1 MFKIVYIHDIFERI
15 HDPVLPDTGG
25 VVFEKLYTVIHRGS
39 RGRSNLNDPVGC
51 TIAAIFIYFIL
62 IADYG
67 NVRFHDE
74 VMSIQEIT
82 ARINSKYKKDW
93 KLQTVSTFLS
103 RAVKKGY
110 LEMKRNGRSFDY
122 YPLVPEE
129 EYGRR
134 EIVKCVE
141 DWGGGRLGNLI
152 ASFAETGKLSAEER
166 EHIRGMLDGM
176 D

>member
-1 MFKIVYIHDIFERI
+1 MGQNKQGMAQEALTECEVIVM
-15 HDPVLPDTGG
+15 
-25 VVFEKLYTVIHRGS
+25 KVIWES
-39 RGRSNLNDPVGC
+39 
-51 TIAAIFIYFIL
+51 
-62 IADYG
+62 
-67 NVRFHDE
+67 DE

-82 ARINSKYKKDW
+82 SRINLKYKKDW
-93 KLQTVSTFLS
+93 KLQTVSTFLG

-122 YPLVPEE
+122 YPLVTEE

-141 DWGGGRLGNLI
+141 DWGSGKLGNLI
-152 ASFAETGKLSAEER
+152 ASFAETRRLSQEEKD
-166 EHIRGMLDGM
+166 HIRRMLDGM

>member
-1 MFKIVYIHDIFERI
+1 MKQNKQDKTQEALTECE
-15 HDPVLPDTGG
+15 VL
-25 VVFEKLYTVIHRGS
+25 VMKVIWES
-39 RGRSNLNDPVGC
+39 
-51 TIAAIFIYFIL
+51 
-62 IADYG
+62 
-67 NVRFHDE
+67 DE
-74 VMSIQEIT
+74 VLSVQEIT
-82 ARINSKYKKDW
+82 SQINLKYKRDW

-122 YPLVPEE
+122 YPLVTEE

-141 DWGGGRLGNLI
+141 DWGSGKLGNLI
-152 ASFAETGKLSAEER
+152 ASFAETRKLSAEEKD
-166 EHIRGMLDGM
+166 HIRRMLDDM

>member
-1 MFKIVYIHDIFERI
+1 MEKKKQNIAQEALTECE
-15 HDPVLPDTGG
+15 VL
-25 VVFEKLYTVIHRGS
+25 VMKVIWEG
-39 RGRSNLNDPVGC
+39 
-51 TIAAIFIYFIL
+51 
-62 IADYG
+62 
-67 NVRFHDE
+67 DE

-82 ARINSKYKKDW
+82 SQINLKYKKDW
-93 KLQTVSTFLS
+93 KLQTVSTFLG
-103 RAVKKGY
+103 RAVRKGY

-122 YPLVPEE
+122 YPLVTEE

-141 DWGGGRLGNLI
+141 DWGNGSLGNLV

-166 EHIRGMLDGM
+166 KHIRRMLDDM

>member
-1 MFKIVYIHDIFERI
+1 MEQRMQDKTQEALTECEVIVM
-15 HDPVLPDTGG
+15 
-25 VVFEKLYTVIHRGS
+25 KVIWES
-39 RGRSNLNDPVGC
+39 D
-51 TIAAIFIYFIL
+51 
-62 IADYG
+62 D
-67 NVRFHDE
+67 

-82 ARINSKYKKDW
+82 SRINLKYKKDW

-110 LEMKRNGRSFDY
+110 LEMKRRGRTFDY